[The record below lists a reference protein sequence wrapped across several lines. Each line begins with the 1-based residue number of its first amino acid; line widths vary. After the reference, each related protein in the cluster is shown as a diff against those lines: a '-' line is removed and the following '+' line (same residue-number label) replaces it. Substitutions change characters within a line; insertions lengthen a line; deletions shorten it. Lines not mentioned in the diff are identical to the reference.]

1 MASSSSEDDEDEG
14 EGPRTLTRGKPIVW
28 TVLRRHVC
36 LALTGFGP
44 KLWKAQKYATSLSQ
58 TDRGE
63 VDDDEDEEEDGAHEG
78 KDGKDDE
85 GEGDADADKEDDDN
99 DDEDDKTAEG

>member
-1 MASSSSEDDEDEG
+1 MASAASSSEDDDEG
-14 EGPRTLTRGKPIVW
+14 EGKARTLTRGKTIVW

-36 LALTGFGP
+36 LALTVFGP
-44 KLWKAQKYATSLSQ
+44 KLWKPEKDATSLSQ

-63 VDDDEDEEEDGAHEG
+63 VDDDEDEEDGAHEG
-78 KDGKDDE
+78 KDGK
-85 GEGDADADKEDDDN
+85 DDDN